1 MTEKDLFYELALL
14 INEELYNE
22 KTINEQT
29 KSTIEK
35 KVIKKINKKNGTISS

>member
-35 KVIKKINKKNGTISS
+35 NVIKKINKKNGTISS

>member
-1 MTEKDLFYELALL
+1 MKEKDLFCELALL

-29 KSTIEK
+29 KIIIEK
-35 KVIKKINKKNGTISS
+35 KVTKKINKKNGTISS